1 MPDGDDPYRAGSAHS
16 ETLTRLASRHPEAG
30 AIHEAL
36 AVTDTDDAVALAIG
50 RSAPVGCLLMM
61 AYPATAGLVIA
72 WMLGAM
78 PALAI
83 VAGVGAIVVAHAT
96 HTLAGR
102 RWQRQI
108 GRALDWQQRLPFT
121 MHNTTAFFAATRP
134 MIDVTFTRPPSIADY
149 AAGVRGHTAGATALA
164 IDAHTF
170 RVELPGPPAP
180 RVDVSWLRR
189 FTDEVLVPLHRELGI
204 ERVQLGGAT
213 RALPAATPP
222 ART

>member
-1 MPDGDDPYRAGSAHS
+1 MPDGDDPYRAGPGHS
-16 ETLTRLASRHPEAG
+16 ETLARLATRHPEAG

-36 AVTDTDDAVALAIG
+36 QVDDTDDAVALAIG
-50 RSAPVGCLLMM
+50 RPAPVGCLLMM

-83 VAGVGAIVVAHAT
+83 GYGVGAIVVAHTT
-96 HTLAGR
+96 HALAGSRWR
-102 RWQRQI
+102 RQVT
-108 GRALDWQQRLPFT
+108 RALDWQQRLPFS
-121 MHNTTAFFAATRP
+121 MHNSTAFFAAMRP
-134 MIDVTFTRPPSIADY
+134 MIDVTFTRPPSLADY

-164 IDAHTF
+164 IDASTY

-180 RVDVSWLRR
+180 RVDVGWLRR

-204 ERVQLGGAT
+204 ERVQLGGAV

-222 ART
+222 DRT